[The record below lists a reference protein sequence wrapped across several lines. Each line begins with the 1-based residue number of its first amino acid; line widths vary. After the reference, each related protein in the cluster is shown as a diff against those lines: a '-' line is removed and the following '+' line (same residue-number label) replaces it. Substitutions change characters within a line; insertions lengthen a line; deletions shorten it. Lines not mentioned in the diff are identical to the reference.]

1 MPRPVRPTRSPT
13 SPRRP
18 SGEAGFSLPELLV
31 ATALTLIVTGTATQG
46 LMQMTQAQ
54 KTIWNRAE
62 MHSGVRSATELL
74 QQEVGQA
81 GRVTLPAAVTT
92 SGAVAAGGRT
102 FTVNSVAGMFVG
114 EILVLGAGATS
125 ESVAVAAIDTSSQVL
140 TVDNSG
146 TGAGTG
152 VYMAHTSGAPVSVYG
167 GFSAGIVPT
176 SMANGSTGSVLK
188 LFGDVNSDGNMLYV
202 EYTCDTDNGR
212 LLRNVMAWNA
222 GAKAAATDAQVLLS
236 NIVAN
241 PGGAPC
247 FIYQEQAV
255 ATTTFVTDVAITLT
269 VRTEQRDAVTRQYQF
284 ETKALLNVSPRNVFE
299 VWELASQGAS
309 DRVQPTPASIT
320 GLLP

>member
-269 VRTEQRDAVTRQYQF
+269 VRTEQRDAVTRQYQY

>member
-1 MPRPVRPTRSPT
+1 
-13 SPRRP
+13 
-18 SGEAGFSLPELLV
+18 V

-102 FTVNSVAGMFVG
+102 VTVNSVAGMFVG

-125 ESVAVAAIDTSSQVL
+125 ESVAVAAINTSSQVL

-176 SMANGSTGSVLK
+176 SVANGSTGSVLK

-202 EYTCDTDNGR
+202 EYTCDTDHGR

-247 FIYQEQAV
+247 FTYQEQAV

-269 VRTEQRDAVTRQYQF
+269 VRTEQRDAVTRQYQY

>member
-146 TGAGTG
+146 TGTGTG

-176 SMANGSTGSVLK
+176 SVANGSTGSVLK

-202 EYTCDTDNGR
+202 EYTCDTDHGR

-269 VRTEQRDAVTRQYQF
+269 VRTEQRDAVTRQYQY

>member
-1 MPRPVRPTRSPT
+1 MPRPAHSTRPPT
-13 SPRRP
+13 SPRR
-18 SGEAGFSLPELLV
+18 SRSEAGFSLPELLI
-31 ATALTLIVTGTATQG
+31 ATALTMIVTGAATQG
-46 LMQMTQAQ
+46 LMQMTVAQ

-74 QQEVGQA
+74 QQEIGQA
-81 GRVTLPAAVTT
+81 GRVTLPAPVTT
-92 SGAVAAGGRT
+92 SSAVAAGGRT
-102 FTVNSVAGMFVG
+102 FTVNSVDGMFAG

-125 ESVAVAAIDTSSQVL
+125 ESVVIVGIDTASNRL
-140 TVDNSG
+140 TVDNTG
-146 TGAGTG
+146 TGSGTG
-152 VYMAHTSGAPVSVYG
+152 VYMAHSTGAPLSVYG

-176 SMANGSTGSVLK
+176 TVANGSTASVLK

-202 EYTCDTDNGR
+202 EYTCDTANGR

-222 GAKAAATDAQVLLS
+222 GAKAAASDAQLLLS
-236 NIVAN
+236 NIVPN

-247 FIYQEQAV
+247 FTYQEQAV

-269 VRTEQRDAVTRQYQF
+269 ARTEQLDVVTRQYQY

>member
-176 SMANGSTGSVLK
+176 SVANGSTGSVLK

-241 PGGAPC
+241 PGATPC
-247 FIYQEQAV
+247 FTYQEQAV

-269 VRTEQRDAVTRQYQF
+269 VRTEQRDAVTRQYQY